1 MKGVQTEVARALG
14 QFRITSKAVD
24 LAINERNALVEA
36 MGGHQANIDFAE
48 KLSRITDPRMLNDVT
63 RRAAM
68 ARSTDALFEAWVNG
82 LLSSLVTQG
91 SNTIGNALVAIGSVA
106 ERGVA
111 AGVGTA
117 RHLVLRD
124 PAAAV
129 QAGEVKAYLFGMM
142 NGLKDALHISAEG
155 LRTMKGAFGEWRAGN
170 PEEARRIIASSDDM
184 GNAWKTF
191 ATDTPVLDNA
201 AFGTRQYELQNA
213 AITADNLPRL
223 ASIVG
228 RSTVEYMGALIR
240 LPGRTLATTDEL
252 FKTVFYRG
260 ELHAQS
266 YRKAASEGLDGV
278 ARDKRI
284 AELLNDPTPD
294 LSGQALKAAREGTFT
309 SPLGKSGSYLQGF
322 IQNTAGARYIMP
334 FVRTPIN
341 MMKYTFDRTPF
352 LNLMQEQNRAIIA
365 AGGPQADM
373 MMSRWAMGGSLFA
386 IASYMSAQG
395 IITGGGM
402 EKERNAE
409 QLGGEQAYSFH
420 IGDKYYSFGR
430 LDPIGMIFG
439 LAADFQ
445 KISGHIDDTERSK
458 LAAAVVLSISKN
470 LASKSYLSGVIDAVD
485 TFSQNTAGKWQR
497 YVNKQAGTI
506 VPGFL
511 AQARKEVDPEVKE
524 VWTMM
529 DSVMSRIPGLS
540 KHVKPHVNLLGD
552 DVHYEGGLGPD
563 IASPVAQMTE
573 NHDPGAK
580 EVARLNVDLKHPLR
594 QIGGGDGAPGLEL
607 NGDQYYRLMKIIG
620 KEAGGVGFK
629 KALNDLISS
638 PQYKSLP
645 EDPHQREYKQIKQK
659 EIELLYDGM
668 KKAAVGQLLG
678 EDKELRMKFMQ
689 HQQNKGNALM
699 GVPIVPVK

>member
-1 MKGVQTEVARALG
+1 
-14 QFRITSKAVD
+14 
-24 LAINERNALVEA
+24 
-36 MGGHQANIDFAE
+36 
-48 KLSRITDPRMLNDVT
+48 
-63 RRAAM
+63 
-68 ARSTDALFEAWVNG
+68 
-82 LLSSLVTQG
+82 
-91 SNTIGNALVAIGSVA
+91 
-106 ERGVA
+106 
-111 AGVGTA
+111 
-117 RHLVLRD
+117 
-124 PAAAV
+124 
-129 QAGEVKAYLFGMM
+129 
-142 NGLKDALHISAEG
+142 
-155 LRTMKGAFGEWRAGN
+155 
-170 PEEARRIIASSDDM
+170 
-184 GNAWKTF
+184 
-191 ATDTPVLDNA
+191 
-201 AFGTRQYELQNA
+201 
-213 AITADNLPRL
+213 
-223 ASIVG
+223 
-228 RSTVEYMGALIR
+228 
-240 LPGRTLATTDEL
+240 
-252 FKTVFYRG
+252 
-260 ELHAQS
+260 
-266 YRKAASEGLDGV
+266 
-278 ARDKRI
+278 
-284 AELLNDPTPD
+284 
-294 LSGQALKAAREGTFT
+294 
-309 SPLGKSGSYLQGF
+309 
-322 IQNTAGARYIMP
+322 
-334 FVRTPIN
+334 
-341 MMKYTFDRTPF
+341 
-352 LNLMQEQNRAIIA
+352 
-365 AGGPQADM
+365 
-373 MMSRWAMGGSLFA
+373 
-386 IASYMSAQG
+386 
-395 IITGGGM
+395 
-402 EKERNAE
+402 
-409 QLGGEQAYSFH
+409 
-420 IGDKYYSFGR
+420 
-430 LDPIGMIFG
+430 MIFG